1 MRPFRNNPS
10 IKCLALIALAA
21 ASAGHA
27 LAAGPVVGLILNAE
41 QAADLSAGK
50 PVAARYVTAVE
61 KAGGTVHF
69 FVIGDDAPGKI
80 GKMDEIDALLIPG
93 GDDIAPGR
101 YGQEPDPR
109 LETIEP
115 ALDALEFAL
124 FTVAR
129 DRGMPVLGI
138 CRGCQFINVCHG
150 GTLYQDLSTGFP
162 RKPAV
167 SHRRKDG
174 ETYLRSDHAI
184 TIRRGS
190 VLARATGA
198 TRLTVNSYHHQGLDR
213 VGRGLTVTARSADGL
228 PEAVEGKTG
237 PFLLG
242 VQFHPERDFENDPP
256 FEGIFR
262 AFLAAAERYRNV
274 RAAVSPTPKPRE
286 GARSGG

>member
-1 MRPFRNNPS
+1 MTLFRNNPR
-10 IKCLALIALAA
+10 IRCLALIALAVA
-21 ASAGHA
+21 FAGFA
-27 LAAGPVVGLILNAE
+27 PAAGPVVGLILNAE

-50 PVAARYVTAVE
+50 PVAARYVAAVE
-61 KAGGTVHF
+61 KAGGSVHF
-69 FVIGDDAPGKI
+69 FVIGDDAPGRL
-80 GKMDEIDALLIPG
+80 GKVDAIDALLIPG
-93 GDDIAPGR
+93 GDDIAPDR

-109 LETIEP
+109 LETVEP
-115 ALDALEFAL
+115 ALDALESAL
-124 FTVAR
+124 FKAAR

-150 GTLYQDLSTGFP
+150 GTLFQDIPTGYR

-167 SHRRKDG
+167 SHRRKEG

-184 TIRRGS
+184 TIRSGS

-213 VGRGLTVTARSADGL
+213 IGGGLTVTARSSDGL
-228 PEAVEGKTG
+228 PEAVEGKRG

-242 VQFHPERDFENDPP
+242 VQFHPERDFENTPP

-262 AFLAAAERYRNV
+262 AFLAAAERYRNGK
-274 RAAVSPTPKPRE
+274 PTPKPRE
-286 GARSGG
+286 GARPRE